1 MPDFTPWLGVFE
13 TLRVIEGVPLF
24 VEQHRA
30 ELERAAGAVGLEVAL
45 DLRAA
50 AQEIAGGSGRW
61 RWIADSKGTR
71 TIFRPEP
78 MPPSGPLALSISTVR
93 VGSQNWD
100 ARFKTFSYL
109 AHAQAISLSATPEAV
124 LLNEHGNVAGAA
136 RANLFWR
143 RGARLYTPAHEAG
156 CRCGV
161 VRGFV
166 LGLGPAEVGNFALDE
181 LVGADEIFL
190 TNSLRGI
197 VSVSSLE
204 GAPLIDFACAA
215 EVRQAYDRVVNESVR
230 AARSTAS

>member
-1 MPDFTPWLGVFE
+1 M
-13 TLRVIEGVPLF
+13 
-24 VEQHRA
+24 
-30 ELERAAGAVGLEVAL
+30 
-45 DLRAA
+45 
-50 AQEIAGGSGRW
+50 S
-61 RWIADSKGTR
+61 
-71 TIFRPEP
+71 
-78 MPPSGPLALSISTVR
+78 M
-93 VGSQNWD
+93 
-100 ARFKTFSYL
+100 
-109 AHAQAISLSATPEAV
+109 ATSP
-124 LLNEHGNVAGAA
+124 GAA

-204 GAPLIDFACAA
+204 GAPLTDFSCAA
-215 EVRQAYDRVVNESVR
+215 EVRQAYDRVINESVR
-230 AARSTAS
+230 AARSVAS